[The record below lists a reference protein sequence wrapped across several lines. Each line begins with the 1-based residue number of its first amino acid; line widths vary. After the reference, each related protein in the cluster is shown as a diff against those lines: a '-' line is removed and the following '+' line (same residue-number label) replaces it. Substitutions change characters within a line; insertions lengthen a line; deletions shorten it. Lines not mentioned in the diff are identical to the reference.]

1 MDDLLRQLIDGQKE
15 QTELLRRYLWRLRFS
30 LLGLLLLTTAT
41 AIGLGILV
49 YEQRTKT
56 ASVAPTTATF
66 TVAPSQGTLIL
77 STPPSPNSTFGP
89 ATNGSISNGG
99 SLRLGP

>member
-30 LLGLLLLTTAT
+30 LLGLLLLTTVT

-49 YEQRTKT
+49 YEQQTKT
-56 ASVAPTTATF
+56 ASVAPTAATF
-66 TVAPSQGTLIL
+66 TVAPAQGTLIL
-77 STPPSPNSTFGP
+77 STPPSPNGTWGP
-89 ATNGSISNGG
+89 ATNGAAGTGSI
-99 SLRLGP
+99 RLGP